1 MNSAFA
7 SYVTGSAFRIDL
19 SKRMVLALLSAAQGK
34 SIDTS
39 HYGVPGLVQRG
50 LVEPVDGDEKS
61 AYFKEVRLT
70 DAGQKVAELC
80 QMAGLGQVEAA
91 R

>member
-1 MNSAFA
+1 MNDVFA

-19 SKRMVLALLSAAQGK
+19 SKRMVAALLSAANGK
-34 SIDTS
+34 GLDTG

-50 LVEPVDGDEKS
+50 LMEPVDGAQKTLYR
-61 AYFKEVRLT
+61 AMRLT
-70 DAGQKVAELC
+70 DAGHKVAELC
-80 QMAGLGQVEAA
+80 RMAGLERLEGS

>member
-34 SIDTS
+34 AIDTS
-39 HYGVPGLVQRG
+39 HYGVPGLLQRG
-50 LVEPVDGDEKS
+50 LAEPVEEAGKS
-61 AYFKEVRLT
+61 VYFKEVRLT

-80 QMAGLGQVEAA
+80 RMAGLDQAEAA